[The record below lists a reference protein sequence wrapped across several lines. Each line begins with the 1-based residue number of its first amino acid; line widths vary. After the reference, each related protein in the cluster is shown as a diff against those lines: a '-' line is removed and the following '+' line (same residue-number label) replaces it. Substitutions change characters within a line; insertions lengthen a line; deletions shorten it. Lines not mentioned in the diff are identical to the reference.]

1 MSKLFL
7 SVFLGSITF
16 IVSAATIQ
24 PTEPTNIPVQ
34 FVKKNN
40 VQPLSQD
47 LDFTATKLIDSPTQH
62 LDQKQKTTNHS
73 TQTQNESNHDEG
85 ILFSPPPTVSLVQGD
100 SSNPSS
106 RTILK
111 SFANKL
117 ENEYGDNPLVQQSL
131 SSLYE
136 AKQLWNDADSLA
148 NDVAYDFFSALKLD
162 QLIEQ
167 NLPESQ
173 TPHSHLSSK
182 DINSFTQ
189 QPHENRISS
198 YQVRQTQA
206 DTSTYNYNKYNQN
219 FLASLFQVSTLYY
232 LVGFYILFMFL
243 LWAIKFTLRFF
254 P

>member
-1 MSKLFL
+1 MSL
-7 SVFLGSITF
+7 
-16 IVSAATIQ
+16 
-24 PTEPTNIPVQ
+24 
-34 FVKKNN
+34 
-40 VQPLSQD
+40 D
-47 LDFTATKLIDSPTQH
+47 LHFTATELTDSPTQH
-62 LDQKQKTTNHS
+62 LDQKQKTTNNS
-73 TQTQNESNHDEG
+73 TQTQNESSHNEG
-85 ILFSPPPTVSLVQGD
+85 ILFPPSPTISLAQGD
-100 SSNPSS
+100 SSTPSS

-162 QLIEQ
+162 QIIEH
-167 NLPESQ
+167 NLAETQ
-173 TPHSHLSSK
+173 KPHSHLSSK

-189 QPHENRISS
+189 QPHEYRISS
-198 YQVRQTQA
+198 YQAQQSQA

-219 FLASLFQVSTLYY
+219 FLASLFQISTLYY
-232 LVGFYILFMFL
+232 LVSFYILFTLL
-243 LWAIKFTLRFF
+243 LWTIKFTLRFF